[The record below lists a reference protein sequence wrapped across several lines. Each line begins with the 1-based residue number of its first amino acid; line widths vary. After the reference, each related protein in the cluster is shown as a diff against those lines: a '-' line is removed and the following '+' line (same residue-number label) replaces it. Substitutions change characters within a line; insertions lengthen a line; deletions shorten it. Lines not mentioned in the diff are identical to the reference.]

1 VKNNEEASWMKVP
14 IEGDTP
20 GLRYGH
26 TMVYIMPIL
35 ILFGGSGESEI
46 LNDIWIMSTDKTPFK
61 WEKIDITTKVPLARV
76 YHSANLYKVAGN
88 SEMMIIFGGRC
99 RQNNS
104 LCDVMGIKKDTNNNW
119 EWTDFSNL
127 GGNESGKKPIGRHQ
141 QCSAFFGPFLFVVG
155 GRAGGKESASFD
167 VFSMNKYKWYR
178 FGNINLFRHSI
189 WVYNNIISEDKY
201 EVYLY
206 IYGGFDGDNNS
217 QINPHLYRVNIV
229 ELFSNDETLKNELN
243 DHISMILLI
252 QRQKKN
258 RQTQLSSKTTGEN
271 KNVFTLN
278 HRAIIS
284 TMDNNNDFANNI
296 RTLSIAKL
304 PEEGRKILENK
315 PGAGKKN
322 YVYDENLV
330 KEFLELMPLPEQF
343 IPLAKNDR
351 PIILNRDYVLNL
363 ISQAKS
369 LFEKTSCLL
378 NLQWPIKI
386 FGSIHGQYNDL
397 IRFFNVFGRPS
408 ELRGDIDSFEYLFL
422 GNFVNRGGFSIEVL
436 CLLLALKVNLFIL
449 IYLLV

>member
-1 VKNNEEASWMKVP
+1 MKVP
-14 IEGDTP
+14 IEGVTP

-61 WEKIDITTKVPLARV
+61 WEKVTISSTIPLARV

-88 SEMMIIFGGRC
+88 SEMMIIFGGRD
-99 RQNNS
+99 RMNNS

-119 EWTDFSNL
+119 EWTDFTKM
-127 GGNESGKKPIGRHQ
+127 GGNEGGRKPIGRHQ

-155 GRAGGKESASFD
+155 GRAGGKESATFD

-229 ELFSNDETLKNELN
+229 ELFSHDETLKNELN

-258 RQTQLSSKTTGEN
+258 RQTQLNNKGAGEN

-278 HRAIIS
+278 HRAVIS
-284 TMDNNNDFANNI
+284 NIDNNKNDFANNV

-315 PGAGKKN
+315 TGKKN

-343 IPLAKNDR
+343 VPLGKNDR
-351 PIILNRDYVLNL
+351 PIILSREYILNL

-369 LFEKTSCLL
+369 LFEKTSCLI

-386 FGSIHGQYNDL
+386 YGSLHGQYNDL

-408 ELRGDIDSFEYLFL
+408 EHRGDIDSFEYLFL

-436 CLLLALKVNLFIL
+436 CLLLALKVRNN
-449 IYLLV
+449 